1 MSLNRPTTNRNREVI
16 LIHVHSRD
24 LERFKLDTTFR
35 PAESPQKM
43 WGSHFYVFSLSRIEL
58 SYKLI
63 LWYNVFR

>member
-35 PAESPQKM
+35 PAESPQKNV
-43 WGSHFYVFSLSRIEL
+43 GLALLRVLTVEDRT
-58 SYKLI
+58 LI
-63 LWYNVFR
+63 QANFVV

>member
-35 PAESPQKM
+35 PAESPQK
-43 WGSHFYVFSLSRIEL
+43 
-58 SYKLI
+58 
-63 LWYNVFR
+63 NVGLALLRVLTVEDRTLVQANFVV

>member
-35 PAESPQKM
+35 PAESPQKNV
-43 WGSHFYVFSLSRIEL
+43 GLALLRVLTVEDRT
-58 SYKLI
+58 LI
-63 LWYNVFR
+63 QATFVV

>member
-35 PAESPQKM
+35 PAESPQK
-43 WGSHFYVFSLSRIEL
+43 
-58 SYKLI
+58 
-63 LWYNVFR
+63 NVGLALLRVLTVEDRTLTQATFVV

>member
-35 PAESPQKM
+35 PAESPQK
-43 WGSHFYVFSLSRIEL
+43 
-58 SYKLI
+58 
-63 LWYNVFR
+63 NVGLALLRVLTVEDRTLMQANFVV

>member
-35 PAESPQKM
+35 QAESPQKNV
-43 WGSHFYVFSLSRIEL
+43 GLALLRVLTVED
-58 SYKLI
+58 KTLI
-63 LWYNVFR
+63 QANFVV